1 MLSFVGGVK
10 ISVGLK
16 KTVLQWCFTHFL
28 ENWEYHLCSSSKG
41 SSMPI
46 ICFFYGL
53 YISMY
58 FFDNKAHHLP
68 HIHVNFNDY
77 EAVYSI
83 PLGNRIDGDMPGN
96 KERLI
101 LKWIGLNQHELME
114 NWSRAIAGLPLKFI
128 EPLK

>member
-1 MLSFVGGVK
+1 
-10 ISVGLK
+10 
-16 KTVLQWCFTHFL
+16 
-28 ENWEYHLCSSSKG
+28 
-41 SSMPI
+41 MPI
-46 ICFFYGL
+46 ICFFHGL

-58 FFDNKAHHLP
+58 FFDDKIHHLP
-68 HIHVNFNDY
+68 HIHVNFNDC

-83 PLGNRIDGDMPGN
+83 PLGNRIDGEMPRR

-101 LKWIGLNQHELME
+101 VKWIGLNQCELME